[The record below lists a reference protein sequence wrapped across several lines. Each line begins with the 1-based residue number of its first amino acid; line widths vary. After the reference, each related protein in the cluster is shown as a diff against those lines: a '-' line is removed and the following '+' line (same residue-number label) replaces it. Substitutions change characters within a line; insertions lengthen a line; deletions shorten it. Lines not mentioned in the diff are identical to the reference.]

1 MFESVKRDIRDSI
14 RSLGRRPGF
23 TAVAVLSLGVGIGAN
38 TAIFSLVNAIIL
50 RDTPIER
57 PEELVNIYLDQ
68 AAFQYSSLSYPD
80 FEDLR
85 DGTNDVFSGIA
96 AAQFVPVQVDSET
109 GSGGVRVELA
119 EAVTGSYFSLLGI
132 EAELGRMLLQSDD
145 ISPGGH
151 PVIVLDHGY
160 CVIGR
165 DLRVGGRE
173 YTIVGVAPA
182 DFEGSLRGIAPK
194 FMPRS

>member
-1 MFESVKRDIRDSI
+1 MHILDTFESVKRDIRDSI

-23 TAVAVLSLGVGIGAN
+23 TAVAVISLAVGIGAN

-50 RDTPIER
+50 RETTIER

-119 EAVTGSYFSLLGI
+119 EAVTGSYFALLGI
-132 EAELGRMLLQSDD
+132 EESSGECCSRATTSHLVGTRSSCSTMATGR
-145 ISPGGH
+145 
-151 PVIVLDHGY
+151 
-160 CVIGR
+160 
-165 DLRVGGRE
+165 
-173 YTIVGVAPA
+173 A
-182 DFEGSLRGIAPK
+182 GSVPTP
-194 FMPRS
+194 M

>member
-1 MFESVKRDIRDSI
+1 MHILDMFESVKRDIRDSI

-23 TAVAVLSLGVGIGAN
+23 TAVAVLSLAVGIGAN

-109 GSGGVRVELA
+109 GSGGCASSWPRRSPAATSPSLGSRQSSGECWSRATTSHLVGTRSSCSTMA
-119 EAVTGSYFSLLGI
+119 TGR
-132 EAELGRMLLQSDD
+132 A
-145 ISPGGH
+145 
-151 PVIVLDHGY
+151 
-160 CVIGR
+160 
-165 DLRVGGRE
+165 
-173 YTIVGVAPA
+173 
-182 DFEGSLRGIAPK
+182 GSVPTP
-194 FMPRS
+194 M